1 MALRFVDSMSH
12 YSTLLEK
19 WDNTGEIPYVLTS
32 SSPRRA
38 GGKSVTPPNW
48 YGACLK
54 ILGNQST
61 WIVGHAAK
69 MMGGNESVATF
80 WDGTTCKIQVTT
92 NLDGTLRVNNGAWTL
107 LGTSLAI
114 PFNVWIFIE
123 VKVVIH
129 ASAGSVEIRV
139 NGDTLLSIS
148 GVVTSSAGNAYAN
161 LIGVGQPSG
170 QSDPSVS
177 AADGQL
183 HTDWYMCDGTG
194 TTNNDF
200 LGDCVVECLLPT
212 GAGAESQWTPSAGS
226 NYENVDEAL
235 ANGDTDYN
243 KSNTVGQV
251 DTYAMA
257 DLVSATGLIYGVQ
270 YVQYARKDNAGTRK
284 IAGVARI
291 GSADYPGNDI
301 NLYDAYRVMMDIQE
315 KSPST
320 AAAWTISEINA
331 MEYGAK
337 VTA

>member
-54 ILGNQST
+54 SLGNQST

-170 QSDPSVS
+170 QSGTAVS

-251 DTYAMA
+251 DTYAMT
-257 DLVSATGLIYGVQ
+257 DLVSTTGIIYGVQ
-270 YVQYARKDNAGTRK
+270 KVNYVRRDNAGSRSVAPVLRISGTDHVGVSSSLGASYGYVRE
-284 IAGVARI
+284 IEEVSPASGVAF
-291 GSADYPGNDI
+291 
-301 NLYDAYRVMMDIQE
+301 
-315 KSPST
+315 
-320 AAAWTISEINA
+320 TIAEVNA
-331 MEYGAK
+331 MEYGMK
-337 VTA
+337 VTG